1 MSLQTRR
8 QGAAIFA
15 KRGSLWVERDFDAE
29 ALTLHFKGQQTFTST
44 NFAFA
49 RKQSLVTALL
59 YYKLSLHSI
68 HVKST
73 LRQ

>member
-1 MSLQTRR
+1 M
-8 QGAAIFA
+8 
-15 KRGSLWVERDFDAE
+15 DE
-29 ALTLHFKGQQTFTST
+29 ASRCRHRLKKELIYGLKVTLMLGQQTFVST
-44 NFAFA
+44 GFAFA
-49 RKQSLVTALL
+49 RKQLLVTALL